1 MSVHTAHQRAVIGS
15 VWPYWKI
22 RASAVMGHVWS
33 NQIRRHITLAAT
45 LPWYTVGCIHVHNS
59 RMHFVFSLFL
69 QLCVRGLIHVFK
81 YLDTMAIKEEK
92 SRGGTGLSVF
102 DGHTTLRRKVSDK
115 VSTRVIDSPKLRQQ
129 LSVES
134 NINVTNDVPTNG
146 STPDSESYKWS
157 PTSAHNR
164 TLTND
169 NNTSPSTPNSSHS
182 NSSTQD
188 QFDGSFEKAS
198 NGSQKS
204 NRSNGGLNNNR
215 FVNEIDF
222 VRRIVY
228 VSITLPAKKEKN
240 MPILAVTLFA
250 FRKIPFQTLLLIY
263 AFHHLIDFMFIRIHC
278 FLIGNPNPTKNSH
291 IIHCSTD
298 VSPDGFDT
306 PESQKSGDRLKTILG
321 NVQTY
326 RLVISFS
333 FFFIVFSVSSSFIYI
348 CNHFIVHT
356 SSSHSLS
363 SIFCSPMNNLN
374 TQY

>member
-1 MSVHTAHQRAVIGS
+1 
-15 VWPYWKI
+15 
-22 RASAVMGHVWS
+22 MGHVWS

-45 LPWYTVGCIHVHNS
+45 LAWYTVGCIHVHNS

-240 MPILAVTLFA
+240 MPILAVT
-250 FRKIPFQTLLLIY
+250 
-263 AFHHLIDFMFIRIHC
+263 FIW
-278 FLIGNPNPTKNSH
+278 LSKNSL
-291 IIHCSTD
+291 SN
-298 VSPDGFDT
+298 S
-306 PESQKSGDRLKTILG
+306 
-321 NVQTY
+321 
-326 RLVISFS
+326 VINLCF
-333 FFFIVFSVSSSFIYI
+333 SSFNWFY
-348 CNHFIVHT
+348 VHPN
-356 SSSHSLS
+356 SLFFNWKPKPNQKFAYNS
-363 SIFCSPMNNLN
+363 LQYRCISGWFWYTRESEIGWPIENDFRECTNL
-374 TQY
+374 